1 MVPHPNPIHVLRSLA
16 SMTAQADK
24 LMLLH
29 DDLAELKAE
38 HGNDACPDRPRLVCI
53 IAGFL

>member
-1 MVPHPNPIHVLRSLA
+1 
-16 SMTAQADK
+16 MTMTEQADK

-38 HGNDACPDRPRLVCI
+38 HGHGCPDKASL
-53 IAGFL
+53 G

>member
-1 MVPHPNPIHVLRSLA
+1 MIE
-16 SMTAQADK
+16 QADK

-38 HGNDACPDRPRLVCI
+38 HGHVCPDKASL
-53 IAGFL
+53 G